1 MRILVHS
8 TDLFG
13 ILAVGNNVQLSWEH
27 TAMSAVLSLK
37 WGGTQQNGDGYI
49 NLHCKKRIVLLTKT
63 FVM

>member
-27 TAMSAVLSLK
+27 TAMFAVLSLK

-49 NLHCKKRIVLLTKT
+49 NLGMVIQVASTQP
-63 FVM
+63 